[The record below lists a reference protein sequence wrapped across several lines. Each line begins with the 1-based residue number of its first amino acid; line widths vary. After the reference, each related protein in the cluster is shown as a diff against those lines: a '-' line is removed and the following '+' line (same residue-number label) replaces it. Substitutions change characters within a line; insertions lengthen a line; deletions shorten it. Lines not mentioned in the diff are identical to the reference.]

1 MWARRN
7 SSQIQFILLFTLV
20 VALPFTASRA
30 LAQEEAAAGAVVE
43 KSARERDL
51 RDQLQ
56 KILHELEELQQAP
69 SGGAT
74 AAPVQPSV
82 VQEPSAGKTAEPIPQ
97 YELPDVSIVSERVQR
112 RPERPFAQEITP

>member
-43 KSARERDL
+43 KARG
-51 RDQLQ
+51 
-56 KILHELEELQQAP
+56 
-69 SGGAT
+69 SGT
-74 AAPVQPSV
+74 
-82 VQEPSAGKTAEPIPQ
+82 
-97 YELPDVSIVSERVQR
+97 
-112 RPERPFAQEITP
+112 

>member
-56 KILHELEELQQAP
+56 KILHELEELRQAP
-69 SGGAT
+69 AGGAT
-74 AAPVQPSV
+74 AACV
-82 VQEPSAGKTAEPIPQ
+82 VDLKI
-97 YELPDVSIVSERVQR
+97 
-112 RPERPFAQEITP
+112 